1 VVGDARYAGERWRA
15 FPIPEAQARSRA
27 WRYATALGFR
37 HPETGSMQF
46 RSPLPQDLERCW
58 RPARRRESG
67 PDGGGGGRLARA
79 VVPVRA
85 GYGPV
90 LVLSPARSAR
100 TLARGRRGVPR
111 QRWTLHSPTTSASC
125 SSRSDDRLAAVAGT
139 LARSGISWR
148 GRGVLHT
155 AGALGPGPLAMLA
168 RRGALTGVLHPLQV
182 LGGDAI
188 AARARLRGTLF
199 RIEGTPRARRLAAR
213 LARDLG
219 GIPVAVPGRV
229 LYHAAASLASND
241 VVALLGLAATALERA
256 GLTPARARLGAL
268 RLAEGA
274 LLRSGGRDR
283 RGADGPVAR
292 EMRARSRAARR
303 SPFQARPPAA
313 PAPPGGGG
321 RRLGLDG
328 QAPRPPAPSPPVARS
343 PA

>member
-1 VVGDARYAGERWRA
+1 MVGA
-15 FPIPEAQARSRA
+15 
-27 WRYATALGFR
+27 
-37 HPETGSMQF
+37 
-46 RSPLPQDLERCW
+46 
-58 RPARRRESG
+58 
-67 PDGGGGGRLARA
+67 GRLARA
-79 VVPVRA
+79 VVPSLVRA

-90 LVLSPARSAR
+90 LVLSPGGRSAR
-100 TLARGRRGVPR
+100 ALARGRRGVTAAALDAPLPDDVR
-111 QRWTLHSPTTSASC
+111 LVLLAVP
-125 SSRSDDRLAAVAGT
+125 DDRLAAVAGA

-155 AGALGPGPLAMLA
+155 AGALGPGPLAALS

-199 RIEGTPRARRLAAR
+199 RIEGTPRARRLGAR

-274 LLRSGGRDR
+274 LLQVRAGGI
-283 RGADGPVAR
+283 GAALTGPVAR
-292 EMRARSRAARR
+292 GDARTLARQLGALRPLPEARAAH
-303 SPFQARPPAA
+303 AA
-313 PAPPGGGG
+313 LSRHLASVAAG
-321 RRLGLDG
+321 LGLLDG
-328 QAPRPPAPSPPVARS
+328 AKRRALAR
-343 PA
+343 ALHRR